1 MVFEK
6 PPDTN
11 AAVAELI
18 KRINEDRRRMRMLE
32 QSVERMENSLSALE
46 ESALSQ
52 FSEFK
57 LSLERV
63 AAKIEETSAKLN
75 VIETN
80 MTKLGRMLEKT
91 ATKLELK
98 QLESFVDLVNPVTAK
113 FVTKDELDRALDEC
127 LAKRV

>member
-6 PPDTN
+6 PSDAN
-11 AAVAELI
+11 AAIGELI

-32 QSVERMENSLSALE
+32 QSVERSENSLSALE

-52 FSEFK
+52 FGEFK

-63 AAKIEETSAKLN
+63 AVKLDETSAKLGS
-75 VIETN
+75 IETN
-80 MTKLGRMLEKT
+80 MTKLGRVLEKT

-98 QLESFVDLVNPVTAK
+98 QLESFVDLVNPVTSK
-113 FVTKDELDRALDEC
+113 FVTKDELDRALDER